1 MKQFE
6 SSQTK
11 TTKWQ
16 NIQKDNSQNAFEL
29 YSQQDPR
36 LFTFGN
42 DIIVYKE
49 YMKDKSYVNER
60 NSCFEYGKERR
71 VLIGKIG
78 NFSIKRI
85 QVIQFK

>member
-1 MKQFE
+1 M
-6 SSQTK
+6 
-11 TTKWQ
+11 
-16 NIQKDNSQNAFEL
+16 
-29 YSQQDPR
+29 YSQQDPM
-36 LFTFGN
+36 LFAFGN

-49 YMKDKSYVNER
+49 EMKDKSYVNEK
-60 NSCFEYGKERR
+60 NCFFEYGKERR